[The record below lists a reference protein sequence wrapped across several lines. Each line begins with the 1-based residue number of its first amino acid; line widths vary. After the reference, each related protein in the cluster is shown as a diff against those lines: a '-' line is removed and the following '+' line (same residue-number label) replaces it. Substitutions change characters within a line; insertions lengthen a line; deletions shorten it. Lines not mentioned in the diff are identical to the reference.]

1 MIKIVWLN
9 WLGFHPPTGVTGRKA
24 VTIGR
29 WTAGLVQNGM
39 VTAAA
44 SWIFLKSTGEI
55 FS

>member
-1 MIKIVWLN
+1 LLIELVWISTTSLAS
-9 WLGFHPPTGVTGRKA
+9 TIAKA

-29 WTAGLVQNGM
+29 RAAGLVQNGM